1 MVTGDRPV
9 RRGPVAPFV
18 LALATGA
25 SATEGV
31 ARRRRRAPRSANRG

>member
-25 SATEGV
+25 A
-31 ARRRRRAPRSANRG
+31 APRSPRAGVEDLR